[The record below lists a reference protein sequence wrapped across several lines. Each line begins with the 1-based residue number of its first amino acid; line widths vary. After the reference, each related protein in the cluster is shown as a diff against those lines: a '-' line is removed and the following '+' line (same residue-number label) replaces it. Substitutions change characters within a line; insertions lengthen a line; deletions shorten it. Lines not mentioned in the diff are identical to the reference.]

1 MFDCHDDLLTYIYQ
15 KRNDIEFLK
24 SYCSK
29 IFNPNNIKVG
39 IFNLFFMSPD
49 EMQEELGFSKDE
61 LNPVKQL
68 SCVTELINVHSLIP
82 SKTKSIFGIEG
93 LDYLHSLDD
102 IDLLYDLGI
111 RSVAI
116 VWNNKNQFGSGNRSS
131 CGLTPLGKLLVTKLV
146 DKRIAIDLSH
156 ANLKTFFDIIKLCN
170 ILKQQGKDPIVFAS
184 HSNAKTIYSDSR
196 NLTDEQ
202 IQAIAQLD
210 GVIGVVQIKRFCD
223 YLDIENLTNI
233 SDDFSRKISCTYIT
247 YKVASWQCSKYCCCH

>member
-1 MFDCHDDLLTYIYQ
+1 MFDCHSDLLTYIYQ

-29 IFNPNNIKVG
+29 IYNPNNITGG
-39 IFNLFFMSPD
+39 IFNLFFMSPE
-49 EMQEELGFSKDE
+49 EMHAELGFSKDE

-68 SCVTELINVHSLIP
+68 EFVLKLIHVHSLIP
-82 SKTKSIFGIEG
+82 RHTKSIFGIEG
-93 LDYLHSLDD
+93 LDYLSSLDD

-111 RSVAI
+111 RSLAI

-146 DKRIAIDLSH
+146 DKKIAIDLSH
-156 ANLKTFFDIIKLCN
+156 ANFKTFFDIIELCN
-170 ILKQQGKDPIVFAS
+170 SLKSKGKNPIVFAS
-184 HSNAKTIYSDSR
+184 HSNAKNIYSDSR

-202 IQAIAQLD
+202 IQAIAKLG

-223 YLDIENLTNI
+223 YLDIKNLTNI
-233 SDDFSRKISCTYIT
+233 DDDFSRKLSYTYIT
-247 YKVASWQCSKYCCCH
+247 YKIASWQCSKYCCCN